1 MFGVLKRTK
10 TVYPRWR
17 GELFPRDCDRHRPI
31 GLSPLARG
39 TLYKRGE
46 FMETVRFIP
55 AGAGNSGQGNSITI
69 PCPVYPRWR
78 GELSRM
84 LIDTAHHR
92 GLSPLAGELVRQV
105 AMFSAGCGLSPLAR
119 GTPLIGNAS
128 SLPPRFIPAGAGNS
142 PTHCTLCRR
151 NPVYP
156 RWRGELF
163 IIKIHFD

>member
-1 MFGVLKRTK
+1 
-10 TVYPRWR
+10 
-17 GELFPRDCDRHRPI
+17 
-31 GLSPLARG
+31 
-39 TLYKRGE
+39 
-46 FMETVRFIP
+46 METVRFIP

-142 PTHCTLCRR
+142 GSIMPPRTPT
-151 NPVYP
+151 PVYP
-156 RWRGELF
+156 RWRGELSSG
-163 IIKIHFD
+163 

>member
-92 GLSPLAGELVRQV
+92 GLSPLA
-105 AMFSAGCGLSPLAR
+105 R